1 MVSIK
6 ILAAIIAVFNFVNSL
21 IINKC
26 VSEKEVA
33 LTFEDGPSIKT
44 TKKLLDLLDSLNVKA
59 TFHIVTKHS
68 NYDQVTKLMSEI
80 IYRGHVLG
88 YRLEAEW
95 TMQDVTKEGI
105 QGAVDYRLEMIK
117 KACGKKP
124 KFVRTSYNS
133 TELVKNALLDS
144 NLILTVPNFE
154 SYDYKD
160 GFSVEYM
167 LNRFDSLSL
176 GSVITVQREFADNL
190 FETTKVF
197 VDHLRSKNYKIVTLQ
212 ECTGIEE
219 IYSNEKAIPRV
230 VANNKDSN
238 IYDANTDTNSKTSS
252 GNALAKKPKILQNV
266 LIFLSIIIFIL

>member
-1 MVSIK
+1 MLSVKIVAALISI
-6 ILAAIIAVFNFVNSL
+6 FNFASSL

-26 VSEKEVA
+26 VSDRQVA

-44 TKKLLDLLDSLNVKA
+44 TRKLLDLLDSLDTKA
-59 TFHIVTKHS
+59 TFHVVTKHS
-68 NYDQVTKLMSEI
+68 NYDQVPKLMSEI
-80 IYRGHVLG
+80 ISRGHVLG

-95 TMQDVTKEGI
+95 TMQDVTKQGI

-124 KFVRTSYNS
+124 KFVRTSYNA
-133 TELVKNALLDS
+133 TELVKNALIDS

-154 SYDYKD
+154 SYDYKE

-167 LNRFDSLSL
+167 LDRFDSLSL
-176 GSVITVQREFADNL
+176 GSVITVQREFADKL
-190 FETTKVF
+190 FETTKDF
-197 VDHLRSKNYKIVTLQ
+197 VYHLRSKNYKIVTLQ

-230 VANNKDSN
+230 VTKNIDSN
-238 IYDANTDTNSKTSS
+238 NYDVSIDSSPIATSGSAITN
-252 GNALAKKPKILQNV
+252 NREALPILLV
-266 LIFLSIIIFIL
+266 FLFLTILFL